1 MQLRF
6 IFAGLRCNGDKAWS
20 LSRRACVSERRLLF
34 LRSRHGCLSVVA
46 QGDAVGMTGYYLR
59 VKSSWDGITQ
69 CGSCSLFQHQPV
81 SPSPG
86 GEHSYASRQLAIES
100 VKEDGRLMYRAGGK
114 TAPAD

>member
-6 IFAGLRCNGDKAWS
+6 IFAGLRCNTDKAWS

-59 VKSSWDGITQ
+59 VKSSWDGITPAAVVHFSSTSQ
-69 CGSCSLFQHQPV
+69 FRRLRA
-81 SPSPG
+81 
-86 GEHSYASRQLAIES
+86 ASTHMRRGNS
-100 VKEDGRLMYRAGGK
+100 R
-114 TAPAD
+114 